1 MRSKTFENLAP
12 EKQERVLDTAVEEFA
27 QHGFHQASVNRMVK
41 QLGIAK
47 GSLFKYFGSKEGL
60 FQHVFEHAV
69 DLFKG
74 PLKAARNAEGDT
86 FDRLR
91 LSLMAGLEFVQQHP
105 RLYRIYLKV
114 LFQENVP
121 FREPFL
127 QQVRGYSAKFLRPLL
142 EDGMRRGEL
151 RADLDLDM
159 AVFLIDG
166 LFDRLLQSLTV
177 PEVHPALHGL
187 SQGDARQRID
197 QLMDFI
203 RRALAA
209 NNGEQ
214 HA

>member
-1 MRSKTFENLAP
+1 
-12 EKQERVLDTAVEEFA
+12 
-27 QHGFHQASVNRMVK
+27 
-41 QLGIAK
+41 
-47 GSLFKYFGSKEGL
+47 
-60 FQHVFEHAV
+60 
-69 DLFKG
+69 
-74 PLKAARNAEGDT
+74 
-86 FDRLR
+86 
-91 LSLMAGLEFVQQHP
+91 
-105 RLYRIYLKV
+105 
-114 LFQENVP
+114 
-121 FREPFL
+121 
-127 QQVRGYSAKFLRPLL
+127 
-142 EDGMRRGEL
+142 MRRGEL